1 VPVDFDADTP
11 YYQQIEDHARG
22 AAGAEIATVDLA
34 LSWMKGFSLMLSA
47 QPSCDSDQDDGL
59 LLFEFYFH
67 RRPITL
73 SQLLPKGRHMG
84 FQRTPWQRN

>member
-11 YYQQIEDHARG
+11 YYPEIEDHARS
-22 AAGAEIATVDLA
+22 AAGAAIATVDLA
-34 LSWMKGFSLMLSA
+34 LSWMKGFTDTSA
-47 QPSCDSDQDDGL
+47 QPSCDSDDGL
-59 LLFEFYFH
+59 LLFEFYCH

-84 FQRTPWQRN
+84 LQRTPWQRN